1 MKAFKKERLRWEKN
15 SKKSFVKARKRLFN
29 CTWHE
34 AAL

>member
-1 MKAFKKERLRWEKN
+1 MEAFKKEKNCWEKI

>member
-1 MKAFKKERLRWEKN
+1 MEAFRKERLCRGKI

-34 AAL
+34 TAL

>member
-1 MKAFKKERLRWEKN
+1 MEAFKKEKTVG
-15 SKKSFVKARKRLFN
+15 KKSFVKARKRLFN